1 MEPTQT
7 TGGKTGVT
15 IAFDFLGERHQV
27 ELVQERYRDGNL
39 AVTAYTSDPA
49 SEDFASPWTGV
60 TVNLPWFEQEGATV
74 LLDENNMSRAVFEK
88 VAELGTFTGGY
99 EFSGFCAYPLFT
111 FDAEVMGNMRDMDEF
126 LAADHVSPSEVHEAC
141 HEALV
146 TVYGEKFTEAL
157 EGGYD
162 LSGEARD
169 MGAAKDGLS
178 APGATEL
185 PDRDGPAL

>member
-49 SEDFASPWTGV
+49 SEDFASPWTSV

-99 EFSGFCAYPLFT
+99 
-111 FDAEVMGNMRDMDEF
+111 
-126 LAADHVSPSEVHEAC
+126 
-141 HEALV
+141 
-146 TVYGEKFTEAL
+146 
-157 EGGYD
+157 D

-185 PDRDGPAL
+185 PDRDGPTL